1 MAFPKYSLRS
11 YAGGATPTTLA
22 TSIAANDL
30 TFTLNSTTNWYETD
44 LVTSTGHPSTN
55 PLGNSGPFVVAL
67 DYGTATEEKIL
78 CSSVVLSTG
87 VVTVWVDG
95 SNSSNTGRG
104 YDGSAAQPHTS
115 GSSGTALPV
124 FTSTEA
130 GVANYAVQQTV
141 GQIVSAGDI
150 LQGSAANTLA
160 VLTAGTAGTVLT
172 SNGSGSALSWQTN
185 RTASYYSAA
194 SSPPSAPAQGQIW
207 YQTDTHALLVYSGSA
222 WLSTYPSGVPAGR
235 MYALGS
241 IGSAVGVFSV
251 TSMAQDFVKGSM
263 TYASNGLTVPVAGI
277 YSVQASIGWQ
287 ATSGGAPPGTPK
299 VATYIKVGSTYAR
312 AGGLDFLQSSGAY
325 PASRCGDLINLAA
338 GNVLS
343 LAAYCDTT
351 ALGTLADNAYTYLSA
366 VLVSQ

>member
-1 MAFPKYSLRS
+1 M
-11 YAGGATPTTLA
+11 
-22 TSIAANDL
+22 AANDL

-44 LVTSTGHPSTN
+44 LTNSTGHPSAN

-130 GVANYAVQQTV
+130 GLANYAVQQTV
-141 GQIVSAGDI
+141 GQITGAGDT
-150 LQGSAANTLA
+150 LYGTAANTLGI
-160 VLTAGTAGTVLT
+160 LTAGTLGQVLT
-172 SNGSGSALSWQTN
+172 AQGAASPQWQTN
-185 RTASYYSAA
+185 RGTSYYSAA
-194 SSPPSAPAQGQIW
+194 ASPPSAPTQGQVW

-222 WLSTYPSGVPAGR
+222 WLNTYPSGVPAGR

-241 IGSAVGVFSV
+241 IASVVGAFQV

-287 ATSGGAPPGTPK
+287 ATAGGAPPGTPK
-299 VATYIKVGSTYAR
+299 VGTYIKVGSTYAR
-312 AGGLDFLQSSGAY
+312 SGGLDYLTSSGVY
-325 PASRCGDLINLAA
+325 PASRCSDLLNLAA
-338 GNVLS
+338 GSVLS
-343 LAAYCDTT
+343 LGAYCDTT
-351 ALGTLADNAYTYLSA
+351 ALGTVADTAYTYLSA

>member
-44 LVTSTGHPSTN
+44 LVNSAGHPSAN

-87 VVTVWVDG
+87 VVTVWVDP

-150 LQGSAANTLA
+150 LQGSGTNTLA
-160 VLTAGTAGTVLT
+160 VLTAGAAGTVLT
-172 SNGSGSALSWQTN
+172 SNGSGSALSWSNNQQ
-185 RTASYYSAA
+185 S
-194 SSPPSAPAQGQIW
+194 I
-207 YQTDTHALLVYSGSA
+207 
-222 WLSTYPSGVPAGR
+222 PSGTIYPTSSQSISNGISATQMTLAGSLTSSVKGGMVAGSNCLRVPITGN
-235 MYALGS
+235 YAINWQIQALNNANNVELLT
-241 IGSAVGVFSV
+241 AVGVGTTTSSV
-251 TSMAQDFVKGSM
+251 PTY
-263 TYASNGLTVPVAGI
+263 YASASYVADTYQSPSAGGSI
-277 YSVQASIGWQ
+277 MAFLQANYYINLWVAQ
-287 ATSGGAPPGTPK
+287 INSGGVSISMSNG
-299 VATYIKVGSTYAR
+299 VATTW
-312 AGGLDFLQSSGAY
+312 
-325 PASRCGDLINLAA
+325 
-338 GNVLS
+338 
-343 LAAYCDTT
+343 
-351 ALGTLADNAYTYLSA
+351 LSA
-366 VLVSQ
+366 YLVSQ

>member
-11 YAGGATPTTLA
+11 YAGGATPTTIA

-44 LVTSTGHPSTN
+44 LVNSTGHPSAN

-87 VVTVWVDG
+87 VVTVWVDP

-150 LQGSAANTLA
+150 LQGSGANTLG

-172 SNGSGSALSWQTN
+172 SNGSGSALSWSTFAQPSGTLLDFAGSSVPAGFLACDG
-185 RTASYYSAA
+185 TSY
-194 SSPPSAPAQGQIW
+194 
-207 YQTDTHALLVYSGSA
+207 LR
-222 WLSTYPSGVPAGR
+222 STYPALFTVLGGTSSPWGLPDGTHFNVPDLRGRVTAGVGSVGTNTQPTLILAGTGGEQNHTLTSAE
-235 MYALGS
+235 MPSHSHQQQVDSSYNAAGG
-241 IGSAVGVFSV
+241 GSANKY
-251 TSMAQDFVKGSM
+251 AQNNNNGSLSG
-263 TYASNGLTVPVAGI
+263 ASSQFTL
-277 YSVQASIGWQ
+277 
-287 ATSGGAPPGTPK
+287 ATGGGGAHNNMMPYAVVTK
-299 VATYIKVGSTYAR
+299 IIKY
-312 AGGLDFLQSSGAY
+312 
-325 PASRCGDLINLAA
+325 
-338 GNVLS
+338 
-343 LAAYCDTT
+343 
-351 ALGTLADNAYTYLSA
+351 
-366 VLVSQ
+366 

>member
-1 MAFPKYSLRS
+1 MAFPTYSLRS

-22 TSIAANDL
+22 TSMAANDL

-44 LVTSTGHPSTN
+44 LVNNTGHPSAN

-87 VVTVWVDG
+87 VVTVWVD
-95 SNSSNTGRG
+95 SFNSSNTGRG

-141 GQIVSAGDI
+141 GQITNAGD
-150 LQGSAANTLA
+150 LLYGSGANTLG
-160 VLTAGTAGTVLT
+160 VLGAGTTNQVLT
-172 SNGSGSALSWQTN
+172 SNGAASPSWKNT
-185 RTASYYSAA
+185 TAATYYSA
-194 SSPPSAPAQGQIW
+194 STSAPTVPTQGQVW

-312 AGGLDFLQSSGAY
+312 SGGLDYLTSSGAY
-325 PASRCGDLINLAA
+325 PASRCGDLISLAA

-343 LAAYCDTT
+343 LGAYCDTT
-351 ALGTLADNAYTYLSA
+351 ALGTLADSAYTYLSA
-366 VLVSQ
+366 VLVSR

>member
-44 LVTSTGHPSTN
+44 LVNSTGHPSAN

-87 VVTVWVDG
+87 VVTVWVDP

-150 LQGSAANTLA
+150 LQGSGANTLA

-172 SNGSGSALSWQTN
+172 SNGSGSALSWSTFAQPSGTLLDFAGSSVPAGFLACDG
-185 RTASYYSAA
+185 TSY
-194 SSPPSAPAQGQIW
+194 
-207 YQTDTHALLVYSGSA
+207 LR
-222 WLSTYPSGVPAGR
+222 STYPALFTVLGGTSSPWGLPDGTHFNVPDLRGRATIGAGTGTGLTARTLGTQNIGEETHLLTAAESGVPAHQHAIPVDASYNAASSGSTGH
-235 MYALGS
+235 YAINNTGANLANSGNS
-241 IGSAVGVFSV
+241 VYANTATPASSSHNNMQPSAVV
-251 TSMAQDFVKGSM
+251 TK
-263 TYASNGLTVPVAGI
+263 I
-277 YSVQASIGWQ
+277 
-287 ATSGGAPPGTPK
+287 
-299 VATYIKVGSTYAR
+299 IKY
-312 AGGLDFLQSSGAY
+312 
-325 PASRCGDLINLAA
+325 
-338 GNVLS
+338 
-343 LAAYCDTT
+343 
-351 ALGTLADNAYTYLSA
+351 
-366 VLVSQ
+366 

>member
-30 TFTLNSTTNWYETD
+30 TFTLNSTTNWYQTD
-44 LVTSTGHPSTN
+44 LVNSTGHPSAN

-104 YDGSAAQPHTS
+104 YDGSTAQPHTS

-150 LQGSAANTLA
+150 LQGSGANTLG

-172 SNGSGSALSWQTN
+172 SNGSGSALSWSTFAQPSGTLLDFAGGTVPSGFLACDG
-185 RTASYYSAA
+185 TAVSRSTYSALFA
-194 SSPPSAPAQGQIW
+194 VIGITWGSGNGTTTFNVPDLRGRVTAGVGSVGTNTQP
-207 YQTDTHALLVYSGSA
+207 TLALAATGGEQNHT
-222 WLSTYPSGVPAGR
+222 LSTAEMPSHQHTQ
-235 MYALGS
+235 ALG
-241 IGSAVGVFSV
+241 GSLS
-251 TSMAQDFVKGSM
+251 
-263 TYASNGLTVPVAGI
+263 TVANVAGS
-277 YSVQASIGWQ
+277 YVVGNQNTSLVA
-287 ATSGGAPPGTPK
+287 ATGGGGSHNNMMPYAVVTK
-299 VATYIKVGSTYAR
+299 IIKY
-312 AGGLDFLQSSGAY
+312 
-325 PASRCGDLINLAA
+325 
-338 GNVLS
+338 
-343 LAAYCDTT
+343 
-351 ALGTLADNAYTYLSA
+351 
-366 VLVSQ
+366 

>member
-44 LVTSTGHPSTN
+44 LVNSTGHPSAN

-87 VVTVWVDG
+87 VVTVWVDP

-141 GQIVSAGDI
+141 GQITNAGD
-150 LQGSAANTLA
+150 LLYGSGANTLG
-160 VLTAGTAGTVLT
+160 VLGAGTTNQVLT
-172 SNGSGSALSWQTN
+172 SNGAASPSWKNT
-185 RTASYYSAA
+185 TAATYYSA
-194 SSPPSAPAQGQIW
+194 STSAPTVPTQGQMW
-207 YQTDTHALLVYSGSA
+207 YQTDTHAIFVYSGSA
-222 WLSTYPSGVPAGR
+222 WLSTRLLIGISG
-235 MYALGS
+235 
-241 IGSAVGVFSV
+241 
-251 TSMAQDFVKGSM
+251 
-263 TYASNGLTVPVAGI
+263 GLTGGTPPSLATTGFYMQTGVVSG
-277 YSVQASIGWQ
+277 
-287 ATSGGAPPGTPK
+287 ATSGYNIS
-299 VATYIKVGSTYAR
+299 ATYPTAFST
-312 AGGLDFLQSSGAY
+312 GVVS
-325 PASRCGDLINLAA
+325 
-338 GNVLS
+338 
-343 LAAYCDTT
+343 
-351 ALGTLADNAYTYLSA
+351 
-366 VLVSQ
+366 VLVTPTSVPSSATGTTWSFNVAISSKTGFTLTTNQNATVVGFSYIAFGW

>member
-44 LVTSTGHPSTN
+44 LVNSTGHPSAN

-150 LQGSAANTLA
+150 LQGSGANTLG

-172 SNGSGSALSWQTN
+172 SNGSGSALSWSTF
-185 RTASYYSAA
+185 
-194 SSPPSAPAQGQIW
+194 AQ
-207 YQTDTHALLVYSGSA
+207 
-222 WLSTYPSGVPAGR
+222 PSGTLLDFAGGTVPAGFL
-235 MYALGS
+235 ACDGA
-241 IGSAVGVFSV
+241 AVSR
-251 TSMAQDFVKGSM
+251 
-263 TYASNGLTVPVAGI
+263 
-277 YSVQASIGWQ
+277 
-287 ATSGGAPPGTPK
+287 
-299 VATYIKVGSTYAR
+299 STYAGLFAVIGTTWGVGNGTTTFNVPDLRGR
-312 AGGLDFLQSSGAY
+312 ATIGAGTGTGLTARTLAGTTGTETVTLTSAQSGMPSHNHGGSTGNTNPNHTHSQTGFSGGIG
-325 PASRCGDLINLAA
+325 SGS
-338 GNVLS
+338 GFG
-343 LAAYCDTT
+343 
-351 ALGTLADNAYTYLSA
+351 LGTLSVAPGSTFSDTNGTNVNHLHSISSDSANASQSHNIMQPSA
-366 VLVSQ
+366 VVTKIIKY

>member
-30 TFTLNSTTNWYETD
+30 SFTLNSTTNWYETD
-44 LVTSTGHPSTN
+44 LVNSTGHPSAN

-87 VVTVWVDG
+87 VVTVWVDP

-141 GQIVSAGDI
+141 GQITGAGDTFY
-150 LQGSAANTLA
+150 GTAANTLGI
-160 VLTAGTAGTVLT
+160 LTAGTLGQVLT
-172 SNGSGSALSWQTN
+172 AQGAASPQWQTN
-185 RTASYYSAA
+185 RGTSYYSAA
-194 SSPPSAPAQGQIW
+194 ASPPSAPTQGQVW

-222 WLSTYPSGVPAGR
+222 WLNTYPSGVPAGR
-235 MYALGS
+235 MYQTSQTVIASGAGGTLTNMTADYLKGGMTFSSNAL
-241 IGSAVGVFSV
+241 F
-251 TSMAQDFVKGSM
+251 
-263 TYASNGLTVPVAGI
+263 VPVTGI
-277 YSVQASIGWQ
+277 YSVTVSGGFQV
-287 ATSGGAPPGTPK
+287 SGGAPPAANYAIEIFK
-299 VATYIKVGSTYAR
+299 NGS
-312 AGGLDFLQSSGAY
+312 Q
-325 PASRCGDLINLAA
+325 
-338 GNVLS
+338 
-343 LAAYCDTT
+343 
-351 ALGTLADNAYTYLSA
+351 NAYTYLNLPAVSYPTANITNLVNCSAGDYLQIYLFNGSGTNVGSEASSLTTFLTA